1 MNYLIILIFAI
12 CFPIQF
18 ALATNV
24 ERKQFTLIDGIKGN
38 LTISIKYSLSLNK
51 LTKES
56 SISQAIELNNFLI
69 NKPFN
74 SIKKLEKYIELDD
87 GSYDK
92 VKSEAKLTQS
102 GMLSAKYNIAWVW
115 GDYVLLTLDYNT
127 QDGNIFSW
135 REDFRCAKSAGC
147 KLSTVLPDQLFELS
161 YRILLGN
168 FISSGNLDSLVSS
181 NTKSSQNI
189 KTITSTYVHWN
200 EPFNKPKYIKENL
213 ENGAIQ
219 WALNLEGLDI
229 TIKKKDNIWVDHEN
243 TIAQSM
249 VTFLNN
255 FQKDNYSIYEDK
267 SYQESNINLKDY
279 QIYEYEFKKSGHK
292 KIILLDES
300 LLIRQIENWNRIKL
314 IGYIKLD
321 GRGLLYFKPY
331 HKVSGESIDYELIPV
346 WVFEFADHDGAIKII
361 PGIKKHNWDNTL
373 LTNEHLL
380 ESLRRYKA
388 VNQE

>member
-12 CFPIQF
+12 CFPI
-18 ALATNV
+18 
-24 ERKQFTLIDGIKGN
+24 QFTLIDGIKGN

-200 EPFNKPKYIKENL
+200 KPFNKPKYIKENL

>member
-1 MNYLIILIFAI
+1 V
-12 CFPIQF
+12 IQV
-18 ALATNV
+18 N
-24 ERKQFTLIDGIKGN
+24 
-38 LTISIKYSLSLNK
+38 
-51 LTKES
+51 
-56 SISQAIELNNFLI
+56 
-69 NKPFN
+69 
-74 SIKKLEKYIELDD
+74 
-87 GSYDK
+87 
-92 VKSEAKLTQS
+92 
-102 GMLSAKYNIAWVW
+102 
-115 GDYVLLTLDYNT
+115 
-127 QDGNIFSW
+127 
-135 REDFRCAKSAGC
+135 
-147 KLSTVLPDQLFELS
+147 
-161 YRILLGN
+161 
-168 FISSGNLDSLVSS
+168 
-181 NTKSSQNI
+181 
-189 KTITSTYVHWN
+189 VHWN
-200 EPFNKPKYIKENL
+200 KPFNKPKYIKENL